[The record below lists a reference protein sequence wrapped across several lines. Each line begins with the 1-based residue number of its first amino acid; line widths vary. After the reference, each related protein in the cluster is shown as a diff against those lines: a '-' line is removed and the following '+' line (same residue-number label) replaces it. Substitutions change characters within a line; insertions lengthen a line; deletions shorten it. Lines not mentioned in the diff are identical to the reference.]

1 MKTVY
6 QRTLL
11 FFSLS
16 VLWAQPTVSSV
27 SSSTAD
33 GSYNAGEVIPITIT
47 FSEAAT
53 VTGTPQ
59 LTLATG
65 SALDGSISFSSH
77 TITTSADMARD
88 VYAADVDGDGDMD
101 LLSASG
107 NDDKISWYEN
117 DGSESF
123 TEHEIT
129 TSADG
134 AFSVHTADVDGD
146 GDMDVLSASFWD
158 DKIAWYEN

>member
-65 SALDGSISFSSH
+65 SALDGSISFNSH
-77 TITTSADMARD
+77 TITTSANGAQS
-88 VYAADVDGDGDMD
+88 VY
-101 LLSASG
+101 
-107 NDDKISWYEN
+107 
-117 DGSESF
+117 
-123 TEHEIT
+123 
-129 TSADG
+129 
-134 AFSVHTADVDGD
+134 TADVDGD
-146 GDMDVLSASFWD
+146 GDMDVLSASYYD
-158 DKIAWYEN
+158 DKIAWYENDGSGSFSEHAISTSADAAYFCLCSGCGW